1 MGARGARVTLC
12 GVALLCALAQAER
25 PAGSPSCGPGRLLR
39 GTGMDARC
47 CRLCSPAEEVC
58 PEGDCTC
65 IQPEFHCGDPQC
77 GTCKHHRC
85 PPGQEARPSGNFNFG
100 FECVDCVTGTFSGG
114 HEGRCKPW
122 ADCSQFG
129 LPTAFPGNKTH
140 NAVCSLGLPPA
151 EPPDP
156 LTAALLPVAACIL
169 VLTAA
174 QFGLHLWQ
182 LRRQRTRPPGRDPAA
197 AGGRPAGRGRL
208 QLPVP

>member
-85 PPGQEARPSGNFNFG
+85 PPGQEARPSGIRDLCSM
-100 FECVDCVTGTFSGG
+100 EKVCVG
-114 HEGRCKPW
+114 HAAVAPAGPHPIYSSKLRLSVCLQGISIS
-122 ADCSQFG
+122 ALNVSTVSQG
-129 LPTAFPGNKTH
+129 P
-140 NAVCSLGLPPA
+140 SLGA
-151 EPPDP
+151 
-156 LTAALLPVAACIL
+156 TRVAANPGQ
-169 VLTAA
+169 TAPSLGFLPRSLETRHTMPCA
-174 QFGLHLWQ
+174 AWGC
-182 LRRQRTRPPGRDPAA
+182 RPPS
-197 AGGRPAGRGRL
+197 RPT
-208 QLPVP
+208 P